1 MWPEFLL
8 AKGKPC
14 LPQAGSNAERQLCTL
29 QSGLWLIYKDGF
41 DPVVTKTQPPHRCI
55 LTNSR
60 GLCVGSLQYPV
71 SCVGVIWQK

>member
-1 MWPEFLL
+1 MYPELLL

-41 DPVVTKTQPPHRCI
+41 NPVATKTQPPHQMHPNKQQRP
-55 LTNSR
+55 
-60 GLCVGSLQYPV
+60 LCRVIATPSVVG
-71 SCVGVIWQK
+71 G